1 MTTYLAIAVLSA
13 ATLAY
18 EVLLLRL
25 FAIAQWHHFAY
36 MAISIALLGFGASG
50 TFLFLAQRWLGTRF
64 IVAFAGNAAAFGL
77 TALVGFALAQRLP
90 FNALQVVW
98 EPRQLLYL
106 LVLYPLLALPFFAA
120 ANCIGLA
127 FARFG
132 DSIGRVYAFNLAGS
146 GLGALGLVGLLHLLY
161 PESALRLVAALG
173 LGAAA
178 LALLPDG
185 RYKIWAASLAAAAL
199 IVPIATPASWT
210 ALRLSPYKSLSM
222 ALQVPGAEVLGETS
236 SPLGLLTVVRS
247 PVVPFRHAPGLSLNN
262 VIEPLPQLGVFTD
275 GNGMTAITA
284 FDGDL
289 QPLAYLGFTT
299 AALPYHLLEKPR
311 TLILGAGG
319 GADVLQALLHKA
331 TEVDAVELDPRMI
344 RLVSETHRA
353 FAGDVYAHP
362 GVRVHVAEARAFVA
376 ASRDSWDL
384 IQIPLLDSF
393 AAAAAGVHGLSE
405 SYVYT
410 VEALRD
416 YIRHLEPGGYL
427 VITRWLK
434 LPPRDSLKLFAT
446 ALQALEQEGVAEPG
460 RSLAMVRSWNT
471 VTLLVRNGDIE
482 TEQAGTAR
490 RFARE
495 RSFDLVYLPD
505 LATDEANRA
514 NILQKPYFFDGARAL
529 AGPDRSDFL
538 RRYKFDIRPATD
550 DRPYFFD
557 FFRWRSLPEFLEL
570 RTRSGA
576 ALIEW
581 GYPILFATL
590 IQAALLSGLLILLP
604 LWLRRRTPAAR
615 SPDRWRVLAYFLCLG
630 LAFLFVEIA
639 FIQRFVLFLGHPI
652 YAVAVVLAGFLTF
665 AGLGSGAAPAFAART
680 AAGPLARLTPVGAA
694 VLAIAAIALVYVLV
708 LPPVFARL
716 ISAPEA
722 ARILLSLALIAPLG
736 FFMGMPFPLGL
747 SRVSAHLPEMV
758 PWAWGISGCFSVVSA
773 ILATILAIHFGF
785 TVVILLAVMLYL
797 AAGIIFRAPLAGVP
811 GDRAATAH
819 QSAGNTI
826 SVGPASS

>member
-1 MTTYLAIAVLSA
+1 VTIYLAIALLSA

-25 FAIAQWHHFAY
+25 FAITQWHHFAY

-50 TFLFLAQRWLGTRF
+50 TFLFLAQRWLKPRF
-64 IVAFAGNAAAFGL
+64 IFAFAANSAAFGI
-77 TALVGFALAQRLP
+77 TALTGFVLAQRLP

-98 EPRQLLYL
+98 EPLQLLYL

-132 DSIGRVYAFNLAGS
+132 DKIGRVYAFNLVGS
-146 GLGALGLVGLLHLLY
+146 GVGALGLVGLLHLLY
-161 PESALRLVAALG
+161 PESALRLVAGLG

-178 LALLPDG
+178 LAQLSDK
-185 RYKIWAASLAAAAL
+185 RYRVWAAGLGAAAL
-199 IVPIATPASWT
+199 IVPIIAPASWT

-222 ALQVPGAEVLGETS
+222 ALQVPGTELLGETS

-247 PVVPFRHAPGLSLNN
+247 PLVPFRHAPGLSLNN
-262 VIEPLPQLGVFTD
+262 VIEPSPQLGVFTD

-289 QPLAYLGFTT
+289 QPFTYLGFTT

-319 GADVLQALLHKA
+319 GADVLQALYHKA
-331 TEVDAVELDPRMI
+331 AAVDAVELDLRMI
-344 RLVSETHRA
+344 RLVNQTHRA
-353 FAGDVYAHP
+353 FAGDVYARP
-362 GVRVHVAEARAFVA
+362 DVRVHVAEARAFVA
-376 ASRDSWDL
+376 ASRNSWDL

-410 VEALRD
+410 VEAFREYL
-416 YIRHLEPGGYL
+416 RHLEPGGYL
-427 VITRWLK
+427 AITRWLK

-446 ALQALEQEGVAEPG
+446 ALEALKQEGMVEPN
-460 RSLAMVRSWNT
+460 RSLAMIRSWNT
-471 VTLLVRNGDIE
+471 ITLLVRNGKIGSQGAA
-482 TEQAGTAR
+482 TVR
-490 RFARE
+490 RFSRE
-495 RSFDLVYLPD
+495 RSFDLVFLPG
-505 LATDEANRA
+505 LAPDEPNRA
-514 NILQKPYFFDGARAL
+514 NILQASYFFDGARAL
-529 AGPDRSDFL
+529 AGPGRGDFL
-538 RRYKFDIRPATD
+538 RRYKFDVRPTTD

-581 GYPILFATL
+581 GYTILFATL
-590 IQAALLSGLLILLP
+590 LQAALLSALLILLP
-604 LWLRRRTPAAR
+604 LWLRRRVRAVG

-639 FIQRFVLFLGHPI
+639 FIQGFILFLGHPI

-665 AGLGSGAAPAFAART
+665 AGIGSGAAHAFSARI
-680 AAGPLARLTPVGAA
+680 AAGRFSRLTPIGAA
-694 VLAIAAIALVYVLV
+694 VLAIAGIALLYVLV
-708 LPPVFARL
+708 LPTVFAGL
-716 ISAPEA
+716 VVLHEG
-722 ARILLSLALIAPLG
+722 ARIALSLTLIAPLG

-747 SRVSAHLPEMV
+747 SRVSAHFPELV
-758 PWAWGISGCFSVVSA
+758 PWAWGISGCFSVISA

-785 TVVILLAVMLYL
+785 TAVVVLAAILYL
-797 AAGIIFRAPLAGVP
+797 AAGVIFHAPLTGLPKEAGTGLTSASP
-811 GDRAATAH
+811 AA
-819 QSAGNTI
+819 S
-826 SVGPASS
+826 

>member
-1 MTTYLAIAVLSA
+1 VTIYLSIAVLSA

-50 TFLFLAQRWLGTRF
+50 TFLFLAQRWLGPRF
-64 IVAFAGNAAAFGL
+64 TLAFATNSAAFGI
-77 TALVGFALAQRLP
+77 TALTGFALAQRLP

-106 LVLYPLLALPFFAA
+106 LALYPLLALPFFAA

-132 DSIGRVYAFNLAGS
+132 DNIGRVYAFNLVGS
-146 GLGALGLVGLLHLLY
+146 GVGALGLVGLLHQIY
-161 PESALRLVAALG
+161 PEDALRLIAGLG

-185 RYKIWAASLAAAAL
+185 RYRVWAAGLAAAAL
-199 IVPIATPASWT
+199 IIPVTAPASWT

-222 ALQVPGAEVLGETS
+222 ALQVPGTELLGETS
-236 SPLGLLTVVRS
+236 SPLGLLTIVRS
-247 PVVPFRHAPGLSLNN
+247 PLVPFRHAPGLSLNN
-262 VIEPLPQLGVFTD
+262 VIEPPPQLGVFTD
-275 GNGMTAITA
+275 GDGMTAITA

-289 QPLAYLGFTT
+289 QPFAYLGFTT

-319 GADVLQALLHKA
+319 GGDVLQALFHEA
-331 TEVDAVELDPRMI
+331 AAVDAVELDPRMI

-353 FAGDVYAHP
+353 FAGEIYTRP
-362 GVRVHVAEARAFVA
+362 GVRVHAAEARAFVA

-410 VEALRD
+410 VEALRE

-427 VITRWLK
+427 AITRWLK

-446 ALQALEQEGVAEPG
+446 ALEALQQEGVVEPG
-460 RSLAMVRSWNT
+460 RSLAMIRSWNT
-471 VTLLVRNGDIE
+471 ITLLVRNGEIGSQGAA
-482 TEQAGTAR
+482 TVR
-490 RFARE
+490 RFTTE
-495 RSFDLVYLPD
+495 HSFDLVFLPG
-505 LATDEANRA
+505 LAPDEPNRA
-514 NILQKPYFFDGARAL
+514 NILQAPYFFDGARSL
-529 AGPDRSDFL
+529 AGPGRGDFL
-538 RRYKFDIRPATD
+538 RRYKFGIRPAID

-576 ALIEW
+576 SLIEW

-590 IQAALLSGLLILLP
+590 IQATLLSAVLILLP
-604 LWLRRRTPAAR
+604 LWLRRRDAAR
-615 SPDRWRVLAYFLCLG
+615 KPPDRWRVLAYFLCLG

-665 AGLGSGAAPAFAART
+665 AGLGSGAAPAFSSLI
-680 AAGPLARLTPVGAA
+680 AAGPFPRPTPVGAA
-694 VLAIAAIALVYVLV
+694 VIAIAGIAVLYVLV
-708 LPPVFARL
+708 LPPVFAQL
-716 ISAPEA
+716 MGLHEA
-722 ARILLSLALIAPLG
+722 ARIGLSLILIAPLG

-747 SRVSAHLPEMV
+747 TRVSAHVPELV
-758 PWAWGISGCFSVVSA
+758 PWAWGVSGCFSVISA
-773 ILATILAIHFGF
+773 ILATILAIHLGF
-785 TVVILLAVMLYL
+785 TAVVAMAAILYL
-797 AAGIIFRAPLAGVP
+797 VAGVIFHAPLSGRPEEAG
-811 GDRAATAH
+811 RA
-819 QSAGNTI
+819 GR
-826 SVGPASS
+826 

>member
-50 TFLFLAQRWLGTRF
+50 TFLFLAQHWLKPSF
-64 IVAFAGNAAAFGL
+64 AAAFAANAATFGI
-77 TALVGFALAQRLP
+77 TALTGFALAQWLP

-98 EPRQLLYL
+98 VPRQLLYL
-106 LVLYPLLALPFFAA
+106 LALYPLLALPFFAA

-127 FARFG
+127 FTRFG
-132 DSIGRVYAFNLAGS
+132 ESIGPLYAFNLVGS
-146 GLGALGLVGLLHLLY
+146 GVGALGLVGLLHLIY
-161 PESALRLVAALG
+161 PEDALRVIAGLG

-178 LALLPDG
+178 LALVSTG
-185 RYKIWAASLAAAAL
+185 RYRVWAAGLAAAAL
-199 IVPIATPASWT
+199 IVPVTAPASWT

-222 ALQVPGAEVLGETS
+222 LLQVPGTELLGETS
-236 SPLGLLTVVRS
+236 SPLGLLTIVRS
-247 PVVPFRHAPGLSLNN
+247 PLVPFRHAPGLSLNN
-262 VIEPLPQLGVFTD
+262 VIEPPSQLGVFTD

-289 QPLAYLGFTT
+289 QPLAYLDFTS

-311 TLILGAGG
+311 ILILGAGG
-319 GADVLQALLHKA
+319 GADILQALFHEA
-331 TEVDAVELDPRMI
+331 AAVDAVELDPRMI
-344 RLVSETHRA
+344 RLVSSTHRA
-353 FAGDVYAHP
+353 FAGDVYTRP
-362 GVRVHVAEARAFVA
+362 DVRVHIVEARAFVA
-376 ASRDSWDL
+376 ASRDRWDL

-393 AAAAAGVHGLSE
+393 AAAAAGVHGLNE

-410 VEALRD
+410 VEALRE
-416 YIRHLEPGGYL
+416 YFRHLKPGGYL
-427 VITRWLK
+427 AITRWLK
-434 LPPRDSLKLFAT
+434 LPPRDNLKLFAT
-446 ALQALEQEGVAEPG
+446 ALQALEQEGVAEPS

-471 VTLLVRNGDIE
+471 VTLLVRKGDIGPE
-482 TEQAGTAR
+482 QTEIVR
-490 RFARE
+490 RFARG

-505 LATDEANRA
+505 LAPDEPNRE
-514 NILQKPYFFDGARAL
+514 NILQEAYFFDGARAL
-529 AGPDRSDFL
+529 AGPDRDDLL
-538 RRYKFDIRPATD
+538 RRYKFDIQPTTD

-576 ALIEW
+576 SLIEW

-590 IQAALLSGLLILLP
+590 VQATLLSALLILLP
-604 LWLRRRTPAAR
+604 LWLRRRDAGRKP
-615 SPDRWRVLAYFLCLG
+615 PGRWRVLAYFLCLG
-630 LAFLFVEIA
+630 LAFLFIEIA

-665 AGLGSGAAPAFAART
+665 AGIGSGTAPGFAACI
-680 AAGPLARLTPVGAA
+680 AAGPFSHLSPIGAA
-694 VLAIAAIALVYVLV
+694 VFSIAGIALLYVLV
-708 LPPVFARL
+708 LPPIFAVL
-716 ISAPEA
+716 MGLHEA
-722 ARILLSLALIAPLG
+722 ERIALSLILIAPLG

-747 SRVSAHLPEMV
+747 TQVSAHVPELI
-758 PWAWGISGCFSVVSA
+758 PWAWGISGCFSVISA

-785 TVVILLAVMLYL
+785 TVVVAMAAILYL
-797 AAGIIFRAPLAGVP
+797 AAGIIFRAPLTGLAREAG
-811 GDRAATAH
+811 G
-819 QSAGNTI
+819 AGR
-826 SVGPASS
+826 

>member
-1 MTTYLAIAVLSA
+1 MTIYLSIAVLSA

-50 TFLFLAQRWLGTRF
+50 TFLFLAQRWLGPRF
-64 IVAFAGNAAAFGL
+64 TLAFATNSAAFGV
-77 TALVGFALAQRLP
+77 TALTGFALAQRLP
-90 FNALQVVW
+90 FNPLQVVW

-127 FARFG
+127 FTRFG
-132 DSIGRVYAFNLAGS
+132 DNIGRVYAFNLVGS
-146 GLGALGLVGLLHLLY
+146 GVGALGLVGLLHLLY
-161 PESALRLVAALG
+161 PESALRLVAGLG

-178 LALLPDG
+178 MALLSGG
-185 RYKIWAASLAAAAL
+185 RYRVWAAGLAAAAF
-199 IVPIATPASWT
+199 IIPITAPASWT
-210 ALRLSPYKSLSM
+210 ELRLSPYKSLSM
-222 ALQVPGAEVLGETS
+222 ALNIPGTEVVSETS

-247 PVVPFRHAPGLSLNN
+247 LLVPLRHAPGLSLNN
-262 VIEPLPQLGVFTD
+262 IIEPPPQLGVFTD
-275 GNGMTAITA
+275 GDGMTAITA

-289 QPLAYLGFTT
+289 EPLAYLGFTT

-319 GADVLQALLHKA
+319 GADVLQALFHKA
-331 TEVDAVELDPRMI
+331 AAVDAVELDRRMT
-344 RLVSETHRA
+344 RLVSQTHRA
-353 FAGDVYAHP
+353 FAGDVYARP
-362 GVRVHVAEARAFVA
+362 DVRVHVAEARAFVT

-427 VITRWLK
+427 AITRWLK
-434 LPPRDSLKLFAT
+434 LPPRDSLKLFVT
-446 ALQALEQEGVAEPG
+446 ALEALQQEGVVEPS

-471 VTLLVRNGDIE
+471 VTLLVRNGEIGSQGAA
-482 TEQAGTAR
+482 TVR
-490 RFARE
+490 RFSRE

-505 LATDEANRA
+505 LAPDEPNRA
-514 NILQKPYFFDGARAL
+514 NILQAPYFFDGARML
-529 AGPDRSDFL
+529 AGPGRGDFL
-538 RRYKFDIRPATD
+538 RRYKFDVRPATD

-590 IQAALLSGLLILLP
+590 IQATLLSALLILLP
-604 LWLRRRTPAAR
+604 LWLRRRGAAR
-615 SPDRWRVLAYFLCLG
+615 RPPDRWRVLAYFLCLG

-665 AGLGSGAAPAFAART
+665 AGMGSGAAPSFSAHI
-680 AAGPLARLTPVGAA
+680 AAGPFSRLTPIGAA
-694 VLAIAAIALVYVLV
+694 VLAIAGIALSYVLV
-708 LPPVFARL
+708 LPPVFAGL
-716 ISAPEA
+716 MGLHEG
-722 ARILLSLALIAPLG
+722 ARIVLSLILIAPLG

-747 SRVSAHLPEMV
+747 ARVSAHAPELV
-758 PWAWGISGCFSVVSA
+758 PWAWGISGCFSVISA
-773 ILATILAIHFGF
+773 ILATILAIHLGF
-785 TVVILLAVMLYL
+785 TAVVAMAAVLYL
-797 AAGIIFRAPLAGVP
+797 AAGVIFRAPLTGLPEEAG
-811 GDRAATAH
+811 RA
-819 QSAGNTI
+819 GR
-826 SVGPASS
+826 

>member
-1 MTTYLAIAVLSA
+1 MTIYLAIAILSA

-50 TFLFLAQRWLGTRF
+50 TFLFLAQRWLKSRF
-64 IVAFAGNAAAFGL
+64 AAAFAANSAAFGI
-77 TALVGFALAQRLP
+77 TTLVGFALAQRLP

-132 DSIGRVYAFNLAGS
+132 DSIGRVYAFNLVGS
-146 GLGALGLVGLLHLLY
+146 GVGALGLVGLLHLLY
-161 PESALRLVAALG
+161 PESALRLVAGLG

-178 LALLPDG
+178 LAILSSERHRL
-185 RYKIWAASLAAAAL
+185 WAAGLIAAAI
-199 IVPIATPASWT
+199 IVPFATPASWT
-210 ALRLSPYKSLSM
+210 ELRLSPYKSLSM
-222 ALQVPGAEVLGETS
+222 ALQVPGTDVLSETS

-247 PVVPFRHAPGLSLNN
+247 TEVPFRHAPGLSFNN

-275 GNGMTAITA
+275 GDGLTAITE

-289 QPLAYLGFTT
+289 EPLAYLGFTT
-299 AALPYHLLEKPR
+299 AALPYHLLEKPK

-319 GADVLQALLHKA
+319 GADVLQALFHKA
-331 TEVDAVELDPRMI
+331 AAVDAVELDPRMI
-344 RLVSETHRA
+344 RLVNQTHSA
-353 FAGDVYAHP
+353 FAGDVYTRP

-376 ASRDSWDL
+376 ANRSSWDL

-410 VEALRD
+410 VEALRE

-427 VITRWLK
+427 AITRWLK

-446 ALQALEQEGVAEPG
+446 ALQALEQEGVAEPS
-460 RSLAMVRSWNT
+460 RSLAVVRSWNT
-471 VTLLVRNGDIE
+471 VTLLVRNRGIGP
-482 TEQAGTAR
+482 EQADIVR

-495 RSFDLVYLPD
+495 HSFDLVYLPD
-505 LATDEANRA
+505 LAPGEANRA
-514 NILQKPYFFDGARAL
+514 NILQEPYFFDGARAL
-529 AGPDRSDFL
+529 AGPDRGDFL
-538 RRYKFDIRPATD
+538 HRYKFYIRPATD

-590 IQAALLSGLLILLP
+590 IQATLLSALLILLP
-604 LWLRRRTPAAR
+604 LWLRRRAPSAK

-639 FIQRFVLFLGHPI
+639 FIQGFVLFLGHPI

-665 AGLGSGAAPAFAART
+665 AGIGSGAAPGFSARI
-680 AAGPLARLTPVGAA
+680 AAGPFSRLTPIGAA
-694 VLAIAAIALVYVLV
+694 VLAVAAIALVYVLV
-708 LPPVFARL
+708 LPTLFAGL
-716 ISAPEA
+716 MGLYEGG
-722 ARILLSLALIAPLG
+722 RIALSLILIAPLG

-747 SRVSAHLPEMV
+747 ARVSTHVPELV
-758 PWAWGISGCFSVVSA
+758 PWAWGVSGCFSVISA
-773 ILATILAIHFGF
+773 ILATILAIHLGF
-785 TVVILLAVMLYL
+785 TAVVAMAAILYL
-797 AAGIIFRAPLAGVP
+797 AAGVIFHAPLTGLPEEA
-811 GDRAATAH
+811 DRARR
-819 QSAGNTI
+819 
-826 SVGPASS
+826 